1 MKKAVLIV
9 NPSSGGEKA
18 KEFETLAE
26 EKLKQLFDEVVVKQT
41 EKAAMQNNLPV
52 KLRKVTSTV
61 FS

>member
-26 EKLKQLFDEVVVKQT
+26 EKLKGW
-41 EKAAMQNNLPV
+41 QNKLTAQNLAFF
-52 KLRKVTSTV
+52 L
-61 FS
+61 

>member
-41 EKAAMQNNLPV
+41 EKGGDAEQ
-52 KLRKVTSTV
+52 
-61 FS
+61 